1 MDSNERKSASNC
13 ASRSKI
19 SRVFAKWEAR
29 LRLRTNIVFG
39 LSGFITVTRA
49 CARDVDGKVRAN
61 TGIGVDKNWPSINA
75 YTALGFKVYIIDFHV
90 VKAFDKHLYERI
102 GLTKEACYQLGS
114 ALRLLK

>member
-1 MDSNERKSASNC
+1 
-13 ASRSKI
+13 
-19 SRVFAKWEAR
+19 
-29 LRLRTNIVFG
+29 
-39 LSGFITVTRA
+39 
-49 CARDVDGKVRAN
+49 
-61 TGIGVDKNWPSINA
+61 VDKNWPSINA